1 MKKQKDMKPQT
12 TYHEIMLFTGT
23 RFASREFSSREEN
36 KHSSGSASEE
46 LEKACWAGMLCEL
59 IPEIAGEPNV
69 KSENFIWN
77 IVNGKNF
84 LYITMGP
91 HPQVHDNA
99 TTIDP
104 YFMIMRDCEN

>member
-1 MKKQKDMKPQT
+1 MTPQIT
-12 TYHEIMLFTGT
+12 HHEIMLFTGT
-23 RFASREFSSREEN
+23 CFASREFSSRAEN
-36 KHSSGSASEE
+36 NNTAGSASEE
-46 LEKACWAGMLCEL
+46 LEKACWAGMLCEML
-59 IPEIAGEPNV
+59 PEIVGDSSAKNEG
-69 KSENFIWN
+69 FIWN
-77 IVNGKNF
+77 IINGKNF